1 MIITLF
7 FSLGVTC
14 SCFGQ
19 KEHNVWHFGC
29 EAGITFNTST
39 PVGIPSG
46 MICTN
51 EGCSSI
57 CDSDGQ
63 LLFYTDGANIW
74 NRNHEIM
81 PNGSE
86 LSGGWTSTQA
96 ALIVKKP
103 EHVDKY
109 YVFTTANQAQVSG
122 LRYSVVNMSLGCG
135 LGAVGEIK
143 DSLIEPFVCEKL
155 TAVLHQNKRDYWI
168 VTHKYGSNDFHSYL
182 LSPSGLDLNPVV
194 TSIGQNIDF
203 QSYTGHL
210 KSSNSGDKIAA
221 AFGNGPVYPLQLFDF
236 DRSTGQLSNEMSLGS
251 LEDPDYGNY
260 GIEFSPYDRFLY
272 VSENSGTPNGN
283 NIYQFDLLAG
293 TSSAIN
299 NSRTVIWTFPATQ
312 GEPGAL
318 QLGPD
323 GKIYLA
329 VWTRSALS
337 IIEYPDSLGSATSFI
352 EDGISLGGAT
362 SLGGLPSKP
371 NSFGH
376 PYIEASNF
384 CFGVTS
390 YFSVIA
396 QTEIDSV
403 NWSFGDP
410 STGAANFSNSFD
422 SQHVFSQPG
431 IFEIQLILY

>member
-1 MIITLF
+1 
-7 FSLGVTC
+7 
-14 SCFGQ
+14 
-19 KEHNVWHFGC
+19 
-29 EAGITFNTST
+29 
-39 PVGIPSG
+39 
-46 MICTN
+46 
-51 EGCSSI
+51 
-57 CDSDGQ
+57 
-63 LLFYTDGANIW
+63 
-74 NRNHEIM
+74 
-81 PNGSE
+81 
-86 LSGGWTSTQA
+86 
-96 ALIVKKP
+96 
-103 EHVDKY
+103 
-109 YVFTTANQAQVSG
+109 
-122 LRYSVVNMSLGCG
+122 
-135 LGAVGEIK
+135 
-143 DSLIEPFVCEKL
+143 
-155 TAVLHQNKRDYWI
+155 
-168 VTHKYGSNDFHSYL
+168 
-182 LSPSGLDLNPVV
+182 
-194 TSIGQNIDF
+194 
-203 QSYTGHL
+203 
-210 KSSNSGDKIAA
+210 
-221 AFGNGPVYPLQLFDF
+221 
-236 DRSTGQLSNEMSLGS
+236 MSLGS

-431 IFEIQLILY
+431 IFEIQLILYQNLMIDTISSFIEIRSREHNQILGNDSTLCQGESINLDCPLYTSYAAAE